1 MLSSHY
7 TIDRLEE
14 RGMERGS
21 VRRSLLKGRER
32 AIVSQMNI
40 RTISKATLGTFLRDG
55 VGRINMVF
63 FEPINTVLN

>member
-14 RGMERGS
+14 RGMETGS